1 MVMDVIKVQYKDY
14 DVGALSFDE
23 EQGLGA
29 FQYTESFIK
38 TGIQLAPLMM
48 PLSDEIYIFPELNPK
63 TFKGLPGMIADSLP
77 DDFGNHLLNAW
88 VASQGRSSSDI
99 TPLER
104 LQYTGTRGMGAL
116 EYLPAQNIRGFNA
129 SQQIQISSL
138 VQIAQEV

>member
-63 TFKGLPGMIADSLP
+63 NLQRSTRNEPLQTLYLMI
-77 DDFGNHLLNAW
+77 
-88 VASQGRSSSDI
+88 
-99 TPLER
+99 
-104 LQYTGTRGMGAL
+104 
-116 EYLPAQNIRGFNA
+116 
-129 SQQIQISSL
+129 L
-138 VQIAQEV
+138 VIIY